1 MSNKARDYTQ
11 NTAKRLYGL
20 SGNVCANPEC
30 RKRLIDENGNQ
41 LGEIAHICAASPDGP
56 RYNPSMT
63 DDERR
68 NIDNLILLCE
78 NCNKLVDN
86 KENVEQ
92 YPVELLHKWKKNH
105 ENFVASDLYNIYWKN
120 LNQKLAKF
128 EIRKQNILID
138 KTKCYTS
145 SIEIIDNTNEK
156 SFLNGINTISE
167 YINTLIKEKEW
178 NDFPDIFIEGIGG
191 IGKSTELKIAYNNL
205 LDIFQDTNNYDN
217 YQFCPVPYFFELK
230 DFQVN
235 FFKHANDLDNIIL
248 FLDGLDEMS
257 NSNIM
262 EFQKYINNL
271 KNQFPNIR
279 FIISGR
285 NAAFSVIQKTTFN
298 KLITI
303 KLSHYFSED
312 EDAKFIQ
319 KYKGTKILDVIHI
332 PFYRELL
339 ETEDVTGYKDF
350 FTKLLTKAL
359 IKDKERFEYANNI
372 TRRDKSIDLE
382 QIQNKLSTFC
392 HNIFTHNSIIFSED
406 ELRKIVKDD
415 FNNLINSSL
424 LSFKDE
430 NNISFSSNII
440 FEYFLARYY
449 STSTVS
455 VIKRELFLS
464 SGRLNIKYINVIG
477 ILLVLLD
484 KNSNLYNYLTQ
495 RLAKDT
501 NAFIVL
507 TDFTILND
515 EERWNYY
522 IKIYNEYN
530 FKKEIIFYLNHTHT
544 HGILSNT
551 ESLAESLYNL
561 LPESKKTD
569 AINLL
574 CDNIE
579 AFINNPIETDIYTF
593 ANTVILLG
601 IWNVKLWKNEQ
612 QERLKEISLPLIKF
626 FLFNSLSTKHLRGL
640 LSERVCYNWYYIYNW
655 TNTWTEQDWY
665 NFINSIYPKTTLLD
679 SIIDEHDCK
688 IKVELFIQF
697 YKNPLI
703 SKLSIPLSIY
713 ILKNEENDLEKAGFV
728 PKEIDDNYKF
738 PTSHLSD
745 EIFEFNILVKEI
757 NDITSDELVYI
768 VYNVLQPSSHFNYNN
783 YESKEL
789 FNELINKW
797 KCKKNILSEESCAK
811 LLEIINLFIDNNVKV
826 FISDFYTNL
835 DYIDDNSKINILT
848 KLESARIDTAKQ
860 YYVYI
865 IISKLLNISDK
876 EKAETILSQIT
887 KAFSDETFK
896 NVISTIHSQKD
907 HVLYDTVTPLFQEF
921 FSVEIAK
928 EEKRQEKLK
937 KLETSVTNMFNNE
950 NCIIQSKELLLN
962 EINKIYDYIITN
974 KAVIERH
981 GIFELTVDGIKN
993 RLLWDYDDYEQPPIF
1008 SDFII
1013 KLIICCYTATE
1024 NYENAILKAKE
1035 IVINSFETQTKFWKF
1050 FFWHYICEYTSE
1062 KIFDCLEKNPSLKTQ
1077 IIKSLEIDVKNS
1089 IQTLTVHNAEAG
1101 VPILKNWLT
1110 PFILS
1115 LKYLYNENIPDWFEK
1130 NKLSIFT
1137 VYPSWHLKVTPG
1149 VLDETFAWLEY
1160 KSVFEWLINSAKLDK
1175 TELIEQSIK
1184 YFVNLHHPESKAQIL
1199 TYLINNINEL
1209 QQYKTKLYKFI
1220 ISETIIEINEDYSSK
1235 QSNVLNW
1242 RVLSD
1247 FWNKCEENLI
1257 EYLIERIPFEKYNTN
1272 TRNNCLN
1279 IVINYFIRIA
1289 TKEQKV
1295 YVIKKYKNRININN
1309 IEELLASLGYEKAIL
1324 RIINNYR
1331 HGKNISPDLYFS
1343 RKNNFTQYQ
1352 KSNSI
1357 LFAYIRLLNYS
1368 LKDNTPRRNS
1378 LYTISQL
1385 GIKMNITKKTFP
1397 IVRYTILRI
1406 VHKRRKELKYVEGL
1420 LDFLDELE
1428 QIIFH

>member
-78 NCNKLVDN
+78 DCNKLVDN
-86 KENVEQ
+86 KENIKQ
-92 YPVELLHKWKKNH
+92 YPVELLHKWKQKH
-105 ENFVASDLYNIYWKN
+105 EGFVASDSYNIYWKN
-120 LNQKLAKF
+120 LNLKLGNY
-128 EIRKQNILID
+128 EIRKQNVLD
-138 KTKCYTS
+138 KEKNYKST
-145 SIEIIDNTNEK
+145 IEITSQDNETTT
-156 SFLNGINTISE
+156 LYGINSISE
-167 YINTLIKEKEW
+167 YIDTLIKEKEW
-178 NDFPDIFIEGIGG
+178 IDYPDIFIEGIGG

-205 LDIFQDTNNYDN
+205 LEIFQDTNNYDN

-235 FFKHANDLDNIIL
+235 FFKHTNNIDNIIL

-257 NSNIM
+257 NSNII

-271 KNQFPNIR
+271 RKQFPNIR
-279 FIISGR
+279 FIITGR
-285 NAAFSVIQKTTFN
+285 NAAFSIIQKTAFY
-298 KLITI
+298 KSITI
-303 KLSHYFSED
+303 KLSHLFSKEED
-312 EDAKFIQ
+312 EKFVQ

-339 ETEDVTGYKDF
+339 ETEDVIGYKDF
-350 FTKLLTKAL
+350 FSKLLRKVL
-359 IKDKERFEYANNI
+359 IKDKERIDYANNRTI
-372 TRRDKSIDLE
+372 RDKSIDLE
-382 QIQNKLSTFC
+382 QIQNKFSLLC
-392 HNIFTHNSIIFSED
+392 HNIFLNNSITFTEKNLQDNLQED
-406 ELRKIVKDD
+406 Y
-415 FNNLINSSL
+415 NNVINSSL
-424 LSFKDE
+424 LSYKDE

-449 STSTVS
+449 STSSTS

-484 KNSNLYNYLTQ
+484 KNSNLYNYLIQ
-495 RLAKDT
+495 KLAKNT

-507 TDFTILND
+507 TDFTILSD

-574 CDNIE
+574 CNYIE
-579 AFINNPIETDIYTF
+579 AYINNPIEADIYTF

-601 IWNVKLWKNEQ
+601 IWNIKLWNHEQ
-612 QERLKEISLPLIKF
+612 QKRLKELSLPLIKF
-626 FLFNSLSTKHLRGL
+626 FLYNPLCTNHLRGL
-640 LSERVCYNWYYIYNW
+640 ISEQICFNWYYIYNW

-679 SIIDEHDCK
+679 SIIDEHDYK

-697 YKNPLI
+697 NKNPLI

-728 PKEIDDNYKF
+728 PKEIDDNYTF
-738 PTSHLSD
+738 PTRHLSD

-768 VYNVLQPSSHFNYNN
+768 VYNALQPSSHFNYNN

-797 KCKKNILSEESCAK
+797 KNKINNLSEESCNK
-811 LLEIINLFIDNNVKV
+811 LFEIIKLFLENKINV

-835 DYIDDNSKINILT
+835 DYIDDNSKIFILS
-848 KLESARIDTAKQ
+848 KIQKDSIIIVKQ
-860 YYVYI
+860 YYVFI

-876 EKAETILSQIT
+876 EKAEILLSQIQKT
-887 KAFSDETFK
+887 VPEDFYKTI
-896 NVISTIHSQKD
+896 ISYIHSQKNHILFD
-907 HVLYDTVTPLFQEF
+907 IVTPLFTKF
-921 FSVEIAK
+921 FTKEIEK
-928 EEKRQEKLK
+928 EKNRQVKLK
-937 KLETSVTNMFNNE
+937 HIELSVANMFNNE
-950 NCIIQSKELLLN
+950 YSIIQSEELLLN
-962 EINKIYDYIITN
+962 EIIKINDFILANQADI
-974 KAVIERH
+974 KRH
-981 GIFELTVDGIKN
+981 DIYELTVEGIKN
-993 RLLWDYDDYEQPPIF
+993 RFSWDYNDYEIPPIF
-1008 SDFII
+1008 SDFTI
-1013 KLIICCYTATE
+1013 KLIISCFNRTDD
-1024 NYENAILKAKE
+1024 YEEAIKSAKK
-1035 IVINSFETQTKFWKF
+1035 IVINSFEIQSKIWTF
-1050 FFWHYICEYTSE
+1050 FFWHYICEYPSE
-1062 KIFDCLEKNPSLKTQ
+1062 KVFDCLEKNSTLKTQ
-1077 IIKSLEIDVKNS
+1077 IIKSLEIDVKSS
-1089 IQTLTVHNAEAG
+1089 IQTLTVHNAETSAY
-1101 VPILKNWLT
+1101 ILFCWLT

-1115 LKYLYNENIPDWFEK
+1115 LKYLYNGNIPDWFDK
-1130 NKLSIFT
+1130 NKLAILT
-1137 VYPSWHLKVTPG
+1137 VYPSWNLKVTPG
-1149 VLDETFAWLEY
+1149 VLDETFPWLKH
-1160 KSVFEWLINSAKLDK
+1160 KSVFEWLINSTKLDK
-1175 TELIEQSIK
+1175 TELIEHSLNI
-1184 YFVNLHHPESKAQIL
+1184 FANLHHPESKAQIL
-1199 TYLINNINEL
+1199 KYYIDNITEL
-1209 QQYKTKLYKFI
+1209 HSYKTEIYKII
-1220 ISETIIEINEDYSSK
+1220 ISETRFEINEDYSTK

-1242 RVLSD
+1242 SILSD

-1257 EYLIERIPFEKYNTN
+1257 ENLIEEIPFENYNTN
-1272 TRNNCLN
+1272 SRNNCL
-1279 IVINYFIRIA
+1279 IAVISYFLKIA
-1289 TKEQKV
+1289 RKEQRE
-1295 YVIKKYKNRININN
+1295 YVIQKYKNKIKKDN

-1331 HGKNISPDLYFS
+1331 HGKNISSDLYFS
-1343 RKNNFTQYQ
+1343 RKNNLTQYQ
-1352 KSNSI
+1352 KSNRI

-1406 VHKRRKELKYVEGL
+1406 VHKRRKKLKYVESL

-1428 QIIFH
+1428 QLVFK